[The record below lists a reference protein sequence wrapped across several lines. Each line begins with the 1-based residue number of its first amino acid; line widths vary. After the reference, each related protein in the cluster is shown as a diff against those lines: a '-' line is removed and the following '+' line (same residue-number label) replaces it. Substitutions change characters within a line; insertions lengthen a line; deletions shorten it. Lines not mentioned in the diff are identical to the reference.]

1 MIVYVKKSKESA
13 ENHPRNNDYSN
24 TVGKVNIQNSIT
36 FLYIYNELTSP
47 ALSYPLNSGG

>member
-36 FLYIYNELTSP
+36 FLYIYNEQWKFEIK
-47 ALSYPLNSGG
+47 A